1 MDIKTIRNEKQ
12 YDYYMEELEKLVS
25 ENPQKNTKKFDDLE
39 ILILLIERYENEK
52 CSIIS
57 TSPIEAIKFHM
68 DQHELNQNDFS
79 ILLGSKSRASEI
91 LNHKRD
97 LSLKQI

>member
-1 MDIKTIRNEKQ
+1 MDIKIIRNEKQ

-25 ENPQKNTKKFDDLE
+25 ENLQKNTKKFDDLE

-52 CSIIS
+52 CSIIP

-68 DQHELNQNDFS
+68 DQHELN
-79 ILLGSKSRASEI
+79 
-91 LNHKRD
+91 
-97 LSLKQI
+97 